1 MSATWIR
8 GGKDNRFQPA
18 SFVARIPIE
27 PGGIRRRSR
36 RREYWQQSPPRH
48 GTAQRRRETPA
59 AAPHRAKIAGN
70 DNNTR
75 RESHP
80 TMRTEMSPHCY
91 PPAGTLCRHVLASVL
106 MGALGLLSSA
116 LAAQSEAGADTQAQI
131 ADSDAQAALRSID
144 QEVQDIKAEV
154 LALNR
159 DLFILEEE
167 LLFPANTQV
176 AVFVSLD
183 VGDFFQL
190 DSVELQ
196 LDGKQVASYLYTE
209 RELEA
214 LTRGGV
220 QRLFLGNLRTGE
232 HELVAFFTGQGTH
245 ERDYRRGTTLNFEKA
260 LGTKYLELRI
270 EDRERRLQPEFV
282 VKQWD

>member
-1 MSATWIR
+1 MKRVQDADDECICRR
-8 GGKDNRFQPA
+8 GGKDNRFQP
-18 SFVARIPIE
+18 V
-27 PGGIRRRSR
+27 
-36 RREYWQQSPPRH
+36 RH
-48 GTAQRRRETPA
+48 GTQS
-59 AAPHRAKIAGN
+59 AAPRNAGTRAHRAKIDGN
-70 DNNTR
+70 DNNSR

-80 TMRTEMSPHCY
+80 KMRTEISPRC
-91 PPAGTLCRHVLASVL
+91 PQLAGTTCRAVLA
-106 MGALGLLSSA
+106 GALLAVLGLTGSG
-116 LAAQSEAGADTQAQI
+116 LAAQTEALAPVQAQS
-131 ADSDAQAALRSID
+131 DDTDAQALRSID

-183 VGDFFQL
+183 VGDFFAL

-214 LTRGGV
+214 LKRGGV

-232 HELVAFFTGQGTH
+232 HELVAFFTGKGTH
-245 ERDYRRGTTLNFEKA
+245 ERDYRRGTTLNFEKT